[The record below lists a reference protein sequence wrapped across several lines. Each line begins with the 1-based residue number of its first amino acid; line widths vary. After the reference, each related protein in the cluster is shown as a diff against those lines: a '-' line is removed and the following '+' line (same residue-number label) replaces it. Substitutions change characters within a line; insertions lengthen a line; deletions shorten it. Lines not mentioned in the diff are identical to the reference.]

1 MIKKIIITITMLL
14 VTGSMIISPLHA
26 QDEIISLNKGTLSE
40 LKVLFEEL
48 DLPETLAQA
57 LVDFRKANGPF
68 KTSEQLTKVPGMTQD
83 FLEEIN
89 PVEMNGDV
97 VYDPDAPPA
106 LAPSKC

>member
-1 MIKKIIITITMLL
+1 MIKKTIIAVVMLFM
-14 VTGSMIISPLHA
+14 TGIMAGNPLYA
-26 QDEIISLNKGTLSE
+26 EEGIISLNKGTLAE
-40 LKVLFEEL
+40 LTVLFEDL
-48 DLPETLAQA
+48 DLPDALAKA

-89 PVEMNGDV
+89 PVEMDGDV
-97 VYDPDAPPA
+97 VYDPDAAPA